1 LSLYFTF
8 QRYSWFMWTRYWL
21 VMYTEETSST
31 VTHIYIQPKHTSGS
45 PLSPTLRHLIHS
57 QSRNGT
63 ILVDFSYYFLSP
75 WTITPVRRS
84 ILCDIRAKE
93 TVLAAAPINILQF
106 WSCSFSISCT
116 TVSSVNMSKRGLT
129 SHLQCLDS
137 RVIIMA
143 PFFIYIY
150 LSSNVTPDSLITK

>member
-8 QRYSWFMWTRYWL
+8 QGYSWFMWTRYWL
-21 VMYTEETSST
+21 FMYTEKTSST
-31 VTHIYIQPKHTSGS
+31 VTHIPTQTHLG
-45 PLSPTLRHLIHS
+45 PLSPTLHHLIHA
-57 QSRNGT
+57 QSRNRT

-106 WSCSFSISCT
+106 WSCSFSISST
-116 TVSSVNMSKRGLT
+116 TVSFVKMSKRGLT
-129 SHLQCLDS
+129 SHQCLDS